1 MSKKVIQVVL
11 TKDVQKLGKNN
22 DLVKVASG
30 YARNFLV
37 PNKIAKVATQGI
49 LNQQKLY
56 AAIKEDKL
64 RIAKESAREI
74 KQLLEDIQKFSV
86 SKKTGDGQSI
96 FGSVTEKEVTQI
108 IKSTIDIEI
117 DKQSI
122 LLPEIKTIGIY
133 NVEIKLFHQINANIQ
148 LQVLPESN

>member
-11 TKDVQKLGKNN
+11 TKNVQKLGKNN

-64 RIAKESAREI
+64 RIAKENAREI

-96 FGSVTEKEVTQI
+96 FGSVTEKEVAQI
-108 IKSTIDIEI
+108 VNNTTNIEI